1 MENTHREH
9 DHAFRPRTNLA
20 LVAVEAP
27 AADRFIRCGIHLF
40 RAKMVV
46 MNLDRIDCDIIDLLQ
61 NNARLSNKE
70 LAASVGL
77 APSSCLARI
86 QRLRAEG
93 VLKGARTEVDA
104 EALGVGL
111 QALIAVQLR
120 HHSRPQVKAFWKHVL
135 GLPEVLAV
143 FHVAGNH
150 DFQVHVAVRD
160 AHHLRD
166 LALDAFTT
174 RPEVAHIQTS
184 LIFEWA
190 KGGVMPNYRRS

>member
-1 MENTHREH
+1 M
-9 DHAFRPRTNLA
+9 DF
-20 LVAVEAP
+20 
-27 AADRFIRCGIHLF
+27 
-40 RAKMVV
+40 
-46 MNLDRIDCDIIDLLQ
+46 MNIDRIDCEILTILQ
-61 NNARLSNKE
+61 KDARLSNKE
-70 LAASVGL
+70 LAAAVGL
-77 APSSCLARI
+77 APSSCLARV

-93 VLKGARTEVDA
+93 VLRGAHAEVDPQ
-104 EALGVGL
+104 ALGVGL

-120 HHSRPQVKAFWKHVL
+120 QHSRAQVKAFWKHAL
-135 GLPEVLAV
+135 GLPEVLSV
-143 FHVAGNH
+143 FHVAGTH

-190 KGGVMPNYRRS
+190 KGQVMPNYRA

>member
-1 MENTHREH
+1 MMPIM
-9 DHAFRPRTNLA
+9 D
-20 LVAVEAP
+20 
-27 AADRFIRCGIHLF
+27 
-40 RAKMVV
+40 
-46 MNLDRIDCDIIDLLQ
+46 LDRIDCDILNLLQ
-61 NNARLSNKE
+61 KDARLSNKE
-70 LAASVGL
+70 LAAAVGL
-77 APSSCLARI
+77 APSSCLARV
-86 QRLRAEG
+86 QRLRSEG
-93 VLKGARTEVDA
+93 VLRGAHAAVDPQ
-104 EALGVGL
+104 ALGVGL

-120 HHSRPQVKAFWKHVL
+120 QHSRAQVKAFWKHAL

-143 FHVAGNH
+143 FHVAGTH

-190 KGGVMPNYRRS
+190 KGQVMPNYRA

>member
-1 MENTHREH
+1 MTLEIT
-9 DHAFRPRTNLA
+9 
-20 LVAVEAP
+20 
-27 AADRFIRCGIHLF
+27 
-40 RAKMVV
+40 
-46 MNLDRIDCDIIDLLQ
+46 LDRIDCDILNLLQ
-61 NNARLSNKE
+61 KDARLSNKE
-70 LAASVGL
+70 LAAAVGL
-77 APSSCLARI
+77 APSSCLARV
-86 QRLRAEG
+86 QRLKAEG
-93 VLKGARTEVDA
+93 ILRGAHAEVDP

-120 HHSRPQVKAFWKHVL
+120 QHSRAQVKAFWRHVM
-135 GLPEVLAV
+135 GLSEVLAV
-143 FHVAGNH
+143 FHVAGTH

-190 KGGVMPNYRRS
+190 KGREMPNYRALTPR

>member
-1 MENTHREH
+1 M
-9 DHAFRPRTNLA
+9 AF
-20 LVAVEAP
+20 
-27 AADRFIRCGIHLF
+27 
-40 RAKMVV
+40 
-46 MNLDRIDCDIIDLLQ
+46 MNFDRIDCDILTILQ
-61 NNARLSNKE
+61 KDARLSNKE
-70 LAASVGL
+70 LAAAVGL
-77 APSSCLARI
+77 APSSCLARV

-93 VLKGARTEVDA
+93 VLRGAHAEVDPQ
-104 EALGVGL
+104 ALGVGL

-120 HHSRPQVKAFWKHVL
+120 QHSRAQVKAFWKHAL
-135 GLPEVLAV
+135 GLPEVLSV
-143 FHVAGNH
+143 FHVAGTH

-190 KGGVMPNYRRS
+190 KGQVMPNYRA

>member
-1 MENTHREH
+1 ME
-9 DHAFRPRTNLA
+9 
-20 LVAVEAP
+20 
-27 AADRFIRCGIHLF
+27 
-40 RAKMVV
+40 
-46 MNLDRIDCDIIDLLQ
+46 LDRIDCVMIELLQ
-61 NNARLSNKE
+61 KDARLSNKE
-70 LAASVGL
+70 LAAAVGL
-77 APSSCLARI
+77 APSSCLARV
-86 QRLRAEG
+86 QRLRAER
-93 VLKGARTEVDA
+93 VLNGAHAEVDP

-120 HHSRPQVKAFWKHVL
+120 QHSRAKVKAFWKHAM

-143 FHVAGNH
+143 FHVAGTH

-174 RPEVAHIQTS
+174 RSEVAHIETS

-190 KGGVMPNYRRS
+190 KGQVMPNYRVIR

>member
-1 MENTHREH
+1 ME
-9 DHAFRPRTNLA
+9 
-20 LVAVEAP
+20 
-27 AADRFIRCGIHLF
+27 
-40 RAKMVV
+40 
-46 MNLDRIDCDIIDLLQ
+46 LDRIDCALIEHLQ
-61 NNARLSNKE
+61 KDARLSNKE
-70 LAASVGL
+70 LAAAVGL
-77 APSSCLARI
+77 APSSCLARV

-93 VLKGARTEVDA
+93 VLTGAHAEVNPD
-104 EALGVGL
+104 ALGVGL

-120 HHSRPQVKAFWKHVL
+120 QHSRAQVKAFWKHAL

-143 FHVAGNH
+143 FHVAGTH

-190 KGGVMPNYRRS
+190 KGKVMPNYRGNVSR

>member
-1 MENTHREH
+1 MS
-9 DHAFRPRTNLA
+9 F
-20 LVAVEAP
+20 
-27 AADRFIRCGIHLF
+27 
-40 RAKMVV
+40 
-46 MNLDRIDCDIIDLLQ
+46 MNLDRIDCDILHLLQ
-61 NNARLSNKE
+61 KDARLSNKE
-70 LAASVGL
+70 LAAAVGL
-77 APSSCLARI
+77 APSSCLARV
-86 QRLRAEG
+86 QHLRSEG
-93 VLKGARTEVDA
+93 VLRGAHAEVDP

-120 HHSRPQVKAFWKHVL
+120 QHSRTQVKAFWKHVL

-143 FHVAGNH
+143 FHVAGTH

-190 KGGVMPNYRRS
+190 KGQVMPNYRA